1 MYSLRIDVFQ
11 FCVYTVFLL
20 NSCQCLLLYDSAFSC
35 QGYIAS
41 VVEYECGPLV
51 EWNRQGITKVRVRV
65 LAPVLLCPP
74 QIPHEL
80 AWDRTIA
87 SFVRGQRLT
96 A

>member
-51 EWNRQGITKVRVRV
+51 E
-65 LAPVLLCPP
+65 
-74 QIPHEL
+74 
-80 AWDRTIA
+80 
-87 SFVRGQRLT
+87 
-96 A
+96 